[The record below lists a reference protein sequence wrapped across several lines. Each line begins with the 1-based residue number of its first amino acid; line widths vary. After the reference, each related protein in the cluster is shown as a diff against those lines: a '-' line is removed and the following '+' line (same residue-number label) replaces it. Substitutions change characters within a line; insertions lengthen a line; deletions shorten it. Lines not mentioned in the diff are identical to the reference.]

1 MSKQTEQKL
10 QEAQRELELYSD
22 NIQILQLA
30 LAKANTEYTTVLSG
44 LQSKI
49 DLLEAPF
56 TKAKANFESASREFA
71 RAQKIFEQEQS
82 IFKKAQELYDQK
94 RQAEIKHT
102 ESLKT
107 RLEEAVKNKEK
118 EIQITHV
125 RVKNAQRDVAEYI
138 RQLEKEKREQPRS
151 NPSSPK
157 AANDDNPGRRN
168 NLVA

>member
-22 NIQILQLA
+22 NIQILQTA
-30 LAKANTEYTTVLSG
+30 LAKANTEYATLLSS

-49 DLLEAPF
+49 DLLEAPLI
-56 TKAKANFESASREFA
+56 KAKSNFDSASREFA

-82 IFKKAQELYDQK
+82 AFRKAQEAYDQK
-94 RQAEIKHT
+94 RQTEIKHT

-107 RLEEAVKNKEK
+107 RLEEAIKNKEK

-125 RVKNAQRDVAEYI
+125 RMKNAERDVAEYI
-138 RQLEKEKREQPRS
+138 RQQEKEKRDSSRS
-151 NPSSPK
+151 TGLK
-157 AANDDNPGRRN
+157 AANDNTPRRRN
-168 NLVA
+168 DLVA